1 MNRQVPKIRIAS
13 PDDIMALAVLDEDI
27 FGQLSYRAFVFRQFI
42 EIFSNGVIA
51 AEMSGILTGYIV
63 AMPVANACKGWI
75 LSLGVLSDYRGM
87 GVGTQLLNAGID
99 ALASVQIES
108 VHLTVE
114 PENTGAVELYKRHGF
129 ENADLVDNYFGNGE
143 KRLKMLKLLTSRR
156 IKKVK

>member
-1 MNRQVPKIRIAS
+1 MSRQVPKIRVAS
-13 PDDIMALAVLDEDI
+13 PSDIMALAVLDEDI

-42 EIFSNGVIA
+42 ELFQNGVIVS
-51 AEMSGILTGYIV
+51 ETSGILNGYIA
-63 AMPVANACKGWI
+63 AMPVAHESKGWI

-143 KRLKMLKLLTSRR
+143 RRLKMLRVLT
-156 IKKVK
+156 I